1 MANDIEPIAPTEIL
15 PAEPTPNSDTLAT
28 LKQQVEAMGAARE
41 LATVLCNTG
50 MVPQHFRGKPDDGAA
65 AILYGTELG
74 LNPMQ
79 SLQNVFVVHGTP
91 AVYART
97 MAALL
102 TSRGYRISTIESTDE
117 AVTVTAN
124 APDGATETSTWTID
138 RAKKAGYTTNKKYTT
153 DPQAMLFAKATAEV
167 CRKIAPHILL
177 GIQYSYEELQ
187 IDAEQERRKVKAT
200 RVDKP
205 AGRLAAAAA
214 TTTTET
220 VDVDSII
227 AAFAAATNSKELD
240 AVVEQARAIPTDHP
254 QHAAAL
260 DAYNQRLGELQA
272 GNA

>member
-15 PAEPTPNSDTLAT
+15 PADPTPNSDTLAV

-65 AILYGTELG
+65 AILYGAELG

-102 TSRGYRISTIESTDE
+102 TSRGYRISTVESTDE

-124 APDGATETSTWTID
+124 APDGATEISTWTID
-138 RAKKAGYTTNKKYTT
+138 RAKKAGYTTNKKYQT

-177 GIQYSYEELQ
+177 GIQYSYEELRL
-187 IDAEQERRKVKAT
+187 DEEQERRKMKAT

-205 AGRLAAAAA
+205 AGRLAAAA

>member
-1 MANDIEPIAPTEIL
+1 M
-15 PAEPTPNSDTLAT
+15 
-28 LKQQVEAMGAARE
+28 
-41 LATVLCNTG
+41 
-50 MVPQHFRGKPDDGAA
+50 
-65 AILYGTELG
+65 
-74 LNPMQ
+74 
-79 SLQNVFVVHGTP
+79 
-91 AVYART
+91 
-97 MAALL
+97 
-102 TSRGYRISTIESTDE
+102 
-117 AVTVTAN
+117 TVTAN

-138 RAKKAGYTTNKKYTT
+138 RAKKAGYTTNKKYAT

-200 RVDKP
+200 RVEKP
-205 AGRLAAAAA
+205 AGRLAAAA
-214 TTTTET
+214 TTTET

-227 AAFAAATNSKELD
+227 AAFAAAATPKELD
-240 AVVEQARAIPTDHP
+240 AVVEQARTIPTDHP